1 MQTLLNPTMRET
13 AMITITDLP
22 VSRALD
28 VKAMSSL
35 RGAGGAPWVFGAF
48 QPYAAPVASMAP
60 AVPAV
65 NFFQITNNYT
75 FVDNMVNQFTVLN
88 INNSGDNANVT
99 AVLLSSQG
107 A

>member
-1 MQTLLNPTMRET
+1 
-13 AMITITDLP
+13 MITITDLP

-48 QPYAAPVASMAP
+48 QPFFEPAPSMGS
-60 AVPAV
+60 AV
-65 NFFQITNNYT
+65 NFFQITNNFTYIDK
-75 FVDNMVNQFTVLN
+75 VVNQFTVLD
-88 INNSGDNANVT
+88 INNSGDNSNVT
-99 AVLLSSQG
+99 AVLLGAQG

>member
-1 MQTLLNPTMRET
+1 M

-28 VKAMSSL
+28 VKVMSAL

-48 QPYAAPVASMAP
+48 QPFFQPAPSVGS
-60 AVPAV
+60 AV
-65 NFFQITNNYT
+65 NFFQTNNYT
-75 FVDNMVNQFTVLN
+75 YIDKVVNQLTVLD

-99 AVLLSSQG
+99 AVLLG
-107 A
+107 AQTA